1 MTRSRVPIDH
11 RDVAMSVVD
20 QCGLLKGAG
29 DDRHRRTV
37 HAEHDGEELMTQLE
51 LVAVDAVVRFEK
63 PAAASLAQRV
73 QPVARAGLNH
83 RRQEGLRVAAN
94 QPVQRST
101 PLDLTP
107 KRRQSHLRGDAV
119 AHRVWLHA
127 GAKLDLYSSPMPDV
141 DGAWPPA
148 PNPGKVLRR
157 RSISYEGVAQ
167 QGPKVVPKKSGLTQT
182 KGQEISAYGS
192 TTGF

>member
-1 MTRSRVPIDH
+1 
-11 RDVAMSVVD
+11 
-20 QCGLLKGAG
+20 
-29 DDRHRRTV
+29 
-37 HAEHDGEELMTQLE
+37 MTQLE

-73 QPVARAGLNH
+73 QPVAGAGLHH
-83 RRQEGLRVAAN
+83 RRQQGLRVAAN

-107 KRRQSHLRGDAV
+107 KRRQSHLRGDTV

-127 GAKLDLYSSPMPDV
+127 GRQARPVSSPMPCRRGV
-141 DGAWPPA
+141 AA
-148 PNPGKVLRR
+148 RAKSRQSITTSVYILR
-157 RSISYEGVAQ
+157 GVAQ

-182 KGQEISAYGS
+182 KSQEISAYGS
-192 TTGF
+192 PGAPFVVATSLNRMADRGEKEAARELVAWKR